1 MSPNKNQAFRPDG
14 RRRAD
19 GRFITDGAGAL
30 EESPPSARLFPPSG
44 STGAGSFLG
53 VTFAFVFGKDLAFA
67 FGSSAPAVS
76 AFFFGS
82 ALAFDFPVGSDFSLV
97 MTLPFPL
104 LQPLVSWQAPHLQA
118 TPPPRAAC
126 EPERPPLR
134 HPRFEC
140 MWSFEGNLTTVSGYS
155 VD

>member
-67 FGSSAPAVS
+67 FGSSASAVS

-82 ALAFDFPVGSDFSLV
+82 ALAFDFPVGSDFFFGNDFAF
-97 MTLPFPL
+97 PFASAFGFLAGASPSGRSTAAGRL
-104 LQPLVSWQAPHLQA
+104 RTGASSSQASAFRMHVEL
-118 TPPPRAAC
+118 
-126 EPERPPLR
+126 
-134 HPRFEC
+134 
-140 MWSFEGNLTTVSGYS
+140 
-155 VD
+155 

>member
-1 MSPNKNQAFRPDG
+1 MGGEEQMGASSQMEQARWKSHPLQQGYFLPQ
-14 RRRAD
+14 AQLVLVL
-19 GRFITDGAGAL
+19 FW
-30 EESPPSARLFPPSG
+30 ESPLLSFLAKTWPLPSVLLILLFPPFS
-44 STGAGSFLG
+44 L
-53 VTFAFVFGKDLAFA
+53 VPPWPLTFPLV
-67 FGSSAPAVS
+67 PT
-76 AFFFGS
+76 
-82 ALAFDFPVGSDFSLV
+82 FSLV